1 MDVNEAEHQ
10 VIADLPWSQSYPA
23 GVDWHQEIEAKPLF
37 ALLEDSAQRAP
48 DAPYIDFFGRS
59 WTYGEALEL
68 VNKSAAGF
76 QALGIKPGV
85 RVGLFLPNCPQ
96 FIFCFYGILKAGGTV
111 VNFSPLYSVE
121 ELIAQV
127 EDSQV
132 DIMVTLDVAMLYEK
146 IYEVMENSRLRQL
159 IVGSLAEVLPFP
171 KNMLYKVFKR
181 RESSDVPHNAAHI
194 SFHQLTDNSGAV
206 KPVEIDPAAD
216 VAVLQYTGGTTGT
229 PKGAMLSH
237 ANLYINA
244 LQTARYDPQIAFNE
258 DRMLGALPL
267 FHVFAMTVV
276 MNVSTYLGAKIV
288 LLPKFDLDQ
297 VMRTIGKEKITLL
310 PGVPTMY
317 MAMLNH
323 SRLERY
329 DLGSLRLS
337 ISGGAPLPVKLKNKF
352 EQVSGAI
359 LREGYGLT
367 ETSGVVSVNP
377 YHSEGKTG
385 SVGLPIPRTKIVIC
399 DPEDTARTLDIGET
413 GELCI
418 EGPQVMLGYWNKES
432 ETQNVLIN
440 GRLRTGDIGHMDENG
455 YTFIVD
461 RIKDLILVG
470 GFNVFPRRIEEA
482 LYTHPGVHEA
492 VAVGIPDE
500 YRGESPKAFVTLKE
514 GSDASGK
521 ELLEFIRPKISKVEI
536 PVEVEV
542 REELPKTMV
551 GKLSKKEL
559 VAEEK
564 AKYEHR
570 MEKGEDPLTK

>member
-1 MDVNEAEHQ
+1 MRTQQTSTVKTET
-10 VIADLPWSQSYPA
+10 LPWAKSYPS
-23 GVDWHQEIEAKPLF
+23 GVDWAQAFEPKPLF
-37 ALLEDSAQRAP
+37 ALLDDTAARVP

-59 WTYGEALEL
+59 WTYGEAEEL
-68 VNKSAAGF
+68 SNKAAAGF
-76 QALGIKPGV
+76 QALGVKPGT

-121 ELIAQV
+121 ELVGQV
-127 EDSQV
+127 EDAQV
-132 DIMVTLDVAMLYEK
+132 DVMVTLDVALLYEK
-146 IYEVMENSRLRQL
+146 IYDVMENSRLRQL

-181 RESSDVPHNAAHI
+181 RESSSVPHNAAHI
-194 SFHQLTDNSGAV
+194 SFHQLTDNAGSV
-206 KPVEIDPAAD
+206 KPVDINPAKD

-229 PKGAMLSH
+229 PKGAMLTH
-237 ANLYINA
+237 ANLYLNA
-244 LQTARYDPQIAFNE
+244 VQTAHYDPELTFDE

-276 MNVSTYLGAKIV
+276 MNVSTYLGAKII

-323 SRLERY
+323 TRLERY

-337 ISGGAPLPVKLKNKF
+337 ISGGAPLPVELKNKF

-377 YHSEGKTG
+377 YHSDGKTG
-385 SVGLPIPRTKIVIC
+385 SVGLPIPGTKIVIC
-399 DPEDTARTLDIGET
+399 DPEKTDRVVEIGDT

-418 EGPQVMLGYWNKES
+418 EGPQVMLGYWNKPA
-432 ETQNVLIN
+432 ETEGVLVN
-440 GRLRTGDIGHMDENG
+440 GRLRTGDIGHMDQDG

-470 GFNVFPRRIEEA
+470 GFNVFPRRIEDA
-482 LYTHPGVHEA
+482 LYSHQDVAEA
-492 VAVGIPDE
+492 VAIGIPDD
-500 YRGESPKAFVTLKE
+500 YRGESPKAFVTLKD
-514 GSDASGK
+514 GADANEK
-521 ELLEFIRPKISKVEI
+521 ELLEFIRPKLSKVEI
-536 PVEVEV
+536 PLEVEI
-542 REELPKTMV
+542 RKELPKTMV

-564 AKYEHR
+564 AKYEQR
-570 MEKGEDPLTK
+570 GKES

>member
-1 MDVNEAEHQ
+1 MQTDNTD
-10 VIADLPWSQSYPA
+10 IAQRDALPWAKSYPQ
-23 GVDWHQEIEAKPLF
+23 GLDWSQKIEPKALY
-37 ALLEDSAQRAP
+37 ALLDDAAERAP
-48 DAPYIDFFGRS
+48 DAPFIDFFGRS
-59 WTYGEALEL
+59 WTYAEAVSLA
-68 VNKSAAGF
+68 NKAATGF
-76 QALGIKPGV
+76 QALGVKPGV

-96 FIFCFYGILKAGGTV
+96 FIFCFHGILKAGGTV

-121 ELIAQV
+121 ELITQV
-127 EDSQV
+127 EDAQV
-132 DIMVTLDVAMLYEK
+132 DVMVTLDVAMLYEK
-146 IYEVMENSRLRQL
+146 IHDVMENSRLRQL

-181 RESSDVPHNAAHI
+181 RESSSVPHNAAHI
-194 SFHQLTDNSGAV
+194 SFHQLTDNSGDV
-206 KPVEIDPAAD
+206 KPVAIEPEKDI
-216 VAVLQYTGGTTGT
+216 AVLQYTGGTTGT
-229 PKGAMLSH
+229 PKGAMLTH

-244 LQTARYDPQIAFNE
+244 VQTASYDPELAFNE

-297 VMRTIGKEKITLL
+297 VMRTIAKEKITLL

-317 MAMLNH
+317 MAMLSH
-323 SRLERY
+323 TRLERY

-337 ISGGAPLPVKLKNKF
+337 ISGGAPLPVELKNKF

-377 YHSEGKTG
+377 YHSDGKTG

-399 DPEDTARTLDIGET
+399 DPENTAREVAQGET
-413 GELCI
+413 GEICI
-418 EGPQVMLGYWNKES
+418 EGPQVMLGYWNKS
-432 ETQNVLIN
+432 AETQNVLVN
-440 GRLRTGDIGHMDENG
+440 GRLRTGDIGHMDQDG
-455 YTFIVD
+455 FTFIVD
-461 RIKDLILVG
+461 RIKDLILVS

-482 LYTHPGVHEA
+482 LYSHQGVSEA
-492 VAVGIPDE
+492 VAIGIPDQ

-514 GSDASGK
+514 GADASAK
-521 ELLEFIRPKISKVEI
+521 ELLEFIRPKLSKVEI
-536 PVEVEV
+536 PVEVEI

-564 AKYEHR
+564 AKYEQR
-570 MEKGEDPLTK
+570 TQEG